1 MGYSRQRQSDSL
13 ITGFS
18 WGIMLP
24 VIILLLI
31 YFVRYRG
38 IPLTRFVIDLQE
50 LKLLFKILILC
61 GFANLAIFFFF
72 YRRRMDK
79 AAKGIIMA
87 TFVYG
92 ILVLFSRLS

>member
-13 ITGFS
+13 ISGFS

-38 IPLTRFVIDLQE
+38 IPLTRFVVDIQE
-50 LKLLFKILILC
+50 LKLLFKILSLC

-79 AAKGIIMA
+79 AAKGINMA

>member
-13 ITGFS
+13 ISGFS

-38 IPLTRFVIDLQE
+38 IPLTRFVVDIQE
-50 LKLLFKILILC
+50 LKLLFKILSLC